1 MNIPQARNTR
11 RILLVS
17 APVLVAA
24 VSLFFYL
31 TGERVVDTDNAY
43 VKTDKVMI
51 APEVSAAV
59 TDVLVVE
66 NELVAQ
72 GQPLFK
78 LDTALFAASLDRA
91 RARQE
96 KVRTDIEALQAAYRS
111 KQAELGLAQTNT
123 AFAEKEY
130 RRQADLAQQ
139 HFVSQIQLDDRRHA
153 LDVARQQALVLQQD
167 IERVLAGLNQKPDAA
182 VSEYPAY
189 QEVAADLAQAHIN
202 LERTT
207 VYAPFAGVVN
217 NVPKLGQ
224 HLNAGSPALALV
236 ASSAPWVEANFNET
250 DLTHVLPGQR
260 TEVSVDMYP
269 DLRLNGTVASI
280 SPASGAEFSILP
292 AQNASGNWVKVV
304 QRITV
309 RIALHP
315 QAQDSQTQDK
325 KNVPVLRPGM
335 SAQVSI
341 DTGHSRFQRMTGA
354 E

>member
-24 VSLFFYL
+24 ITLFFYL
-31 TGERVVDTDNAY
+31 TGERFVDTDNAY
-43 VKTDKVMI
+43 VKADKVMI

-66 NELVAQ
+66 NASVSK

-78 LDTALFAASLDRA
+78 LDTALFVAALDRA
-91 RARQE
+91 RARQD

-111 KQAELGLAQTNT
+111 KQAELTLAQTNT

-153 LDVARQQALVLQQD
+153 LDVARQQTLVLQQD
-167 IERVLAGLNQKPDAA
+167 IERVLAGLNHKPDAA

-189 QEVAADLAQAHIN
+189 QEVAAEMAQANIN
-202 LERTT
+202 LEHTT

-217 NVPKLGQ
+217 NVPKPGQ

-236 ASSAPWVEANFNET
+236 ASSAPWVDANFNET
-250 DLTHVLPGQR
+250 DLTHVLPGQSA
-260 TEVSVDMYP
+260 EVRIDMYP
-269 DLRLNGTVASI
+269 DLRLKGTVASI

-309 RIALHP
+309 RIELS
-315 QAQDSQTQDK
+315 QQEQDATASSE
-325 KNVPVLRPGM
+325 KNAPVLRPGM

-341 DTGHSRFQRMTGA
+341 DTGSTRFQRMGR